1 MMFPVHFFNE
11 PGKLLMSKNCH
22 SIIMILYY
30 AKHTII
36 IILSTRNVIDM
47 IEYTQKT
54 TSYTLYTSMCNEAEL

>member
-1 MMFPVHFFNE
+1 
-11 PGKLLMSKNCH
+11 MSKNCH
-22 SIIMILYY
+22 SITMILYY